1 MSKLPTALAIIV
13 GVGHGTGSAVS
24 HAFSQ
29 AGYAVALLARSKDK
43 LEQISREI
51 QKEGGMVD
59 SFPCDVSSE
68 QSVKST
74 FQAIKTRF
82 DKIPLRV
89 AVFNSSSSFQMKPF
103 LESSRSDLETS
114 LNVSVL
120 GAFSFAQS
128 ALSEFLSHQKGG
140 SLIFTGATASV
151 RGSSNVG
158 CFAAGKFGLRALSQ
172 SLAREFGPKGI
183 HVAHVIID
191 GVIDTPNV
199 TEWLGPAK
207 TSDTRLSPESIAA
220 AYVYL
225 HEQDKNC
232 WTQELDLRPCYEKF

>member
-1 MSKLPTALAIIV
+1 MSKITKLPTALAIIV
-13 GVGHGTGSAVS
+13 GVGHGTGSAGDS
-24 HAFSQ
+24 SINLARS
-29 AGYAVALLARSKDK
+29 YAVALLARSKDK

-51 QKEGGMVD
+51 QTKGGTAD

-68 QSVKST
+68 QSIKST
-74 FQAIKTRF
+74 FRAIKTRF

-103 LESSRSDLETS
+103 LESSRDDLETS

-128 ALSEFLSHQKGG
+128 VLSELLSHQEGG
-140 SLIFTGATASV
+140 SLIFTGATASI
-151 RGSSNVG
+151 RGSANVG

-207 TSDTRLSPESIAA
+207 TSDT
-220 AYVYL
+220 AYVHL
-225 HEQDKNC
+225 HQQDKNC
-232 WTQELDLRPCYEKF
+232 WTQELDLRPCHEKF

>member
-1 MSKLPTALAIIV
+1 MSKITKIPTALAIVV

-43 LEQISREI
+43 LEHISQEI
-51 QKEGGMVD
+51 QKGGGMVD
-59 SFPCDVSSE
+59 SFVCDVSSRE
-68 QSVKST
+68 IT
-74 FQAIKTRF
+74 IKTKF

-89 AVFNSSSSFQMKPF
+89 AVFNSSSSFQMKPC

-128 ALSEFLSHQKGG
+128 ALSELLSHQEGG

-151 RGSSNVG
+151 RGSANVG

-172 SLAREFGPKGI
+172 SLGREFGPKGI

-191 GVIDTPNV
+191 GIIDTPSV

-207 TSDTRLSPESIAA
+207 TSDT

-225 HEQDKNC
+225 HQQDKNC
-232 WTQELDLRPCYEKF
+232 WTHELDLRPCHEKF